1 MLATTPYLTKRCPS
15 STTVEYTVSNRPR
28 PSFSQHLKASALAL
42 LRALIIASAALI
54 LWGKWNQPDC
64 STGLFPST
72 SALSRVGYAAAAAAT
87 PFSSVTTTALTAHLA
102 SALKIGPTPL
112 SARYTPGISQRSCAD
127 VPVFTDWPL
136 LLQAVNMLPFGT
148 RVHWAV
154 SRGPLAAVMV
164 VCLAVMYTALLRVHA
179 AESLLVLRGL
189 GIQTSS
195 VAAGSL
201 LGAPASTR
209 FIPTEKIQDVLVNEA
224 FHGFEVRYYLLI
236 VVDGEEDVVVVFPK
250 LLPGK
255 DVVTTVWR
263 GVKACLYE
271 GPPDGMKMRDA

>member
-15 STTVEYTVSNRPR
+15 PTTVEYTVSNRPR

-64 STGLFPST
+64 S
-72 SALSRVGYAAAAAAT
+72 
-87 PFSSVTTTALTAHLA
+87 
-102 SALKIGPTPL
+102 
-112 SARYTPGISQRSCAD
+112 
-127 VPVFTDWPL
+127 
-136 LLQAVNMLPFGT
+136 
-148 RVHWAV
+148 
-154 SRGPLAAVMV
+154 
-164 VCLAVMYTALLRVHA
+164 
-179 AESLLVLRGL
+179 
-189 GIQTSS
+189 IQTSS

-271 GPPDGMKMRDA
+271 GPPDGMKMRNA